1 MAQTVKTPPA
11 VQETQVRSLGQED
24 PLEKEMAT
32 HSSTLAR
39 KIPWTEQPG
48 GLQSMGLQRT
58 GHDWAINTQTL
69 TKWSKSCTRLA
80 SFLHNLSLSTVFASL
95 WPMFFDFFSLPDN
108 QCTVSKILSSTY
120 SVNIFMFSVTLP
132 NRFYF
137 PPQSLCKL
145 ELIASLPDTLGSPSY
160 WLTVENKV
168 RNVWLVMAECESL
181 PVYTVAKAFR
191 VLI

>member
-1 MAQTVKTPPA
+1 
-11 VQETQVRSLGQED
+11 
-24 PLEKEMAT
+24 
-32 HSSTLAR
+32 
-39 KIPWTEQPG
+39 
-48 GLQSMGLQRT
+48 
-58 GHDWAINTQTL
+58 
-69 TKWSKSCTRLA
+69 
-80 SFLHNLSLSTVFASL
+80 
-95 WPMFFDFFSLPDN
+95 MFFDFFSLPDN

-168 RNVWLVMAECESL
+168 RNV
-181 PVYTVAKAFR
+181 
-191 VLI
+191 